1 MKQPPKGSEKGG
13 FLEISV
19 KWSKKRREFDFGFWI
34 SDLGIRNVEQLIK
47 RTSNIELPT
56 LNVECGKGNSECAI
70 RKVEHRIGKG
80 ELLIPT
86 ADIEWKRLTGSEV
99 QASFPFRISL
109 RRSTTFSE
117 NHATVV
123 CEYPHVDGRRLRYI
137 QQMPSQDGTLG

>member
-1 MKQPPKGSEKGG
+1 MG
-13 FLEISV
+13 
-19 KWSKKRREFDFGFWI
+19 
-34 SDLGIRNVEQLIK
+34 NVEQLIK
-47 RTSNIELPT
+47 RTSNFELPT
-56 LNVECGKGNSECAI
+56 LNVELECGI

>member
-1 MKQPPKGSEKGG
+1 MNVELRIGNGEGGPAVVPNHGTSVFAKASTGRDGAASVRNGG
-13 FLEISV
+13 FGTS
-19 KWSKKRREFDFGFWI
+19 
-34 SDLGIRNVEQLIK
+34 NVE
-47 RTSNIELPT
+47 RPTSNVEL
-56 LNVECGKGNSECAI
+56 ECGI